1 MVWILLATVA
11 QLLNAVVA
19 ILDKYIV
26 TDKDALPKPF
36 VYAFYSCLVSGAWIL
51 VYLIGALPMPEVLS
65 GFYIPS
71 LSAVENPTLVVV
83 AFSFLAAYTFFF
95 ALVSLYS
102 ALKHAETSDLMPVV
116 GTVSAIAS
124 FGLGYQFL
132 GQSLSQ
138 NFLIGI
144 VLLVVGMF
152 FVVRKR
158 LTKTVAFSALH
169 AGVFFALHFVTMK
182 GLFLETTFDNAFF
195 WSRIGFVL
203 FALTLLLVPS
213 YLAMIK
219 TQTQSSRPQTGFLII
234 FNKILAGI
242 AGILI
247 LRATDLGEV
256 AVVQALDGLKF
267 VFILLIAIILGQKLP
282 TACTEKSCRRKE
294 IVQKAL
300 FVAIISFGYVIL
312 FI

>member
-11 QLLNAVVA
+11 QFLNAVVA

-26 TDKDALPKPF
+26 TEKSALPKPF

-51 VYLIGALPMPEVLS
+51 VYAFGALPLASLEGL
-65 GFYIPS
+65 YIPS
-71 LSAVENPTLVVV
+71 FAAVENPSLTVV

-102 ALKHAETSDLMPVV
+102 ALKAGEASDVMPVA
-116 GTVSAIAS
+116 GAVSAIAS

-132 GQSLSQ
+132 GQSLSP
-138 NFLIGI
+138 NFVFGIILLII
-144 VLLVVGMF
+144 GMF
-152 FVVRKR
+152 LVVRKR
-158 LTKTVAFSALH
+158 LTKSVAFSSLH

-213 YLAMIK
+213 YFRMIFDQTK
-219 TQTQSSRPQTGFLII
+219 TSRPQTGFLII

-267 VFILLIAIILGQKLP
+267 VFILLIAIVVGQKLP
-282 TACTEKSCRRKE
+282 SACREDSCRRRE
-294 IVQKAL
+294 IIQKAL
-300 FVAIISFGYVIL
+300 FVAIISFGYLIL